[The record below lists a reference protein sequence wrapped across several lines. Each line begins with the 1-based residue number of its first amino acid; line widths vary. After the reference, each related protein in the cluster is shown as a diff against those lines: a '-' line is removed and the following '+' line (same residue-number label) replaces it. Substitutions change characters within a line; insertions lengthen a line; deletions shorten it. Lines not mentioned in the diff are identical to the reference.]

1 MMVSNLPVVQPLAV
15 KYDVGCVPSKMD
27 TCLFPEPPNMLLYCQ
42 RDFAEEIKF
51 IDPEIGR
58 LS

>member
-27 TCLFPEPPNMLLYCQ
+27 TCLFPEPQKYVTLLSMGLC
-42 RDFAEEIKF
+42 RRSI
-51 IDPEIGR
+51 
-58 LS
+58 L

>member
-15 KYDVGCVPSKMD
+15 KYDVGRVPSKMD